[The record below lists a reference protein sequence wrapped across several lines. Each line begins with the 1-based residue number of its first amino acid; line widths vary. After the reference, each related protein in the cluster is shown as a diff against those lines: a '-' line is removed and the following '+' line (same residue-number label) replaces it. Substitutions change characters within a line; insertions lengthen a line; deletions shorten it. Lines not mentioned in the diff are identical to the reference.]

1 MNNWKEKAMH
11 EDQSLPS
18 YVNQRVLALHR
29 YAIALKQ
36 DDLDGVAAVLHAAE
50 QDHAL
55 GKMIQEFNAI
65 AQQEDH
71 IMISPQSISHVQE
84 LLHTY
89 RSAHSPNEQT
99 PAGVILPTDP
109 TTGLS
114 GREKQTTH
122 STGERLVGA
131 TTRRQRLTSLAQ
143 AVAAV
148 LIVGSLLGS
157 FLVLF
162 ASHHHELGRG
172 AIQVQG
178 PQEEI
183 LVLATT
189 GGGVTAL
196 RVNDH
201 MVLWQRGIGKEIMK
215 VIMQQQIVYV
225 ATFTRGSLDIYAL
238 NARNGEVNW
247 HRSLGERLNVIP
259 DGLVVDDGLVI
270 ISDTHIYALDA
281 RTGREVQLYP
291 DYLPASLGELL
302 LTAHDGIIYAADTDN
317 HGKASLVAFR
327 ARDKK
332 LLWQYEFPTPYIAPE
347 RVSIVN
353 DIVYVHAGGGDPT
366 YFYLAALHNENGS
379 VLWLRKLTIEGATLN
394 LFTVEHD
401 VIYFY
406 ADKYFCA
413 YRAHDGSQIYCRPTS
428 VPPDTLIGANGSF
441 YTGFIVECP
450 PYDPHA
456 ACQPRDPRDRFLYE
470 IEARDAM
477 SVQAVRWHWSSAL
490 TTYNSRMVLSVVADQ
505 LYVATG
511 EGIYALRVRDG
522 FQQWHVEDP
531 GIVAFTAGS
540 LDQ

>member
-1 MNNWKEKAMH
+1 MH
-11 EDQSLPS
+11 EDQALPS

-36 DDLDGVAAVLHAAE
+36 GDLDGVAAVLHAAE

-65 AQQEDH
+65 AQEDNH
-71 IMISPQSISHVQE
+71 LMISPQSISHVQE

-99 PAGVILPTDP
+99 PAEVILPTDP
-109 TTGLS
+109 TTDRS

-131 TTRRQRLTSLAQ
+131 TTRRQRLTSLAH

-162 ASHHHELGRG
+162 ASHPLELGRG
-172 AIQVQG
+172 TIQLRG

-189 GGGVTAL
+189 GGFVSAL
-196 RVNDH
+196 RASDH
-201 MVLWQRGIGKEIMK
+201 AVLWQRSIGNEIME
-215 VIMQQQIVYV
+215 VVMQQQIVYV
-225 ATFTRGSLDIYAL
+225 ATFTRGGLDIYAL
-238 NARNGEVNW
+238 NARDGEVNW
-247 HRSLGERLNVIP
+247 HRSLGERLNIRTG
-259 DGLVVDDGLVI
+259 GLVVDDGLVI
-270 ISDTHIYALDA
+270 LSDTHIYALDA
-281 RTGREVQLYP
+281 RTGRDLQLYP
-291 DYLPASLGELL
+291 DYRPASSGEWL
-302 LTAHDGIIYAADTDN
+302 LTAHNGIIYAADQDKY
-317 HGKASLVAFR
+317 GKASLVAFQ

-332 LLWQYEFPTPYIAPE
+332 LLWQYEFPAYIAPE
-347 RVSIVN
+347 SVSVVN
-353 DIVYVHAGGGDPT
+353 DIVYVRTGGVGPPN
-366 YFYLAALHNENGS
+366 YLAALHNEHGS
-379 VLWLRKLTIEGATLN
+379 VLWLRKLTNEGPTLN
-394 LFTVEHD
+394 LFAVEHD

-406 ADKYFCA
+406 GFYPHLHFCA
-413 YRAHDGSQIYCRPTS
+413 YRAHDGSQLYCRPTS
-428 VPPDTLIGANGSF
+428 VPPDTLIGATGSF
-441 YTGFIVECP
+441 YTGFIDDCP

-456 ACQPRDPRDRFLYE
+456 ACQPRDPRDRSLYE

-477 SVQAVRWHWSSAL
+477 SVQAVRWHWSSAP
-490 TTYNSRMVLSVVADQ
+490 TTYSSRMFLSVVADQ

-522 FQQWHVEDP
+522 FQRWHVEDP